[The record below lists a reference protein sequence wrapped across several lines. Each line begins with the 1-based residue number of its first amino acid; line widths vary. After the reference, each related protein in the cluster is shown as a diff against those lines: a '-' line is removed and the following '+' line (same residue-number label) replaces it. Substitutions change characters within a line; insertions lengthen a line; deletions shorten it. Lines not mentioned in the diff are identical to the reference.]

1 MPSPDGHIRKIQRL
15 IKNTVGIGKELYRQQ
30 YPVSHKFVIIS
41 KTTIGSAAR
50 STGYR
55 TIPQMSGDIDTS
67 IRQERDA
74 FVLQHQSLQ
83 AFLPSPER
91 IVMAQRPILVYNPVA
106 RQTATAGNIRHD
118 TADDTGGAGA
128 TREQSDQAIGSHT
141 PRRDLA
147 D

>member
-1 MPSPDGHIRKIQRL
+1 
-15 IKNTVGIGKELYRQQ
+15 
-30 YPVSHKFVIIS
+30 
-41 KTTIGSAAR
+41 
-50 STGYR
+50 
-55 TIPQMSGDIDTS
+55 MSGDIDTS

-83 AFLPSPER
+83 AFLPSPKR
-91 IVMAQRPILVYNPVA
+91 IVMAQRPILVDNPVA

-118 TADDTGGAGA
+118 TTDDTGGAGA